1 MNFSNALALMDSG
14 FRCTRQEWKAKGE
27 DIWVGMVRA
36 SQPITIYNMP
46 KPWLE
51 SGKDNSRI
59 AFGDW
64 LGVKTANDVFIP
76 WEAAQSDVFATDW
89 TVYDLVVGENFRDKQ
104 IGGAEV
110 VPATK
115 VVEISAPVDS
125 LPKTAIAESTP
136 PPQVAAETVNPDVY
150 ADATKFVNDK
160 LNDTRTKRQRE
171 AEKAAMRAKVAGAIN
186 NSKPGIKPGIKP
198 SAKTGGKPSVK
209 PSTPKSATNN
219 KPASRAEAEKAA
231 MRARMN
237 KALNKR

>member
-89 TVYDLVVGENFRDKQ
+89 TVYDLVVGENTRDKQ

-115 VVEISAPVDS
+115 VVEIPAPVDS

-150 ADATKFVNDK
+150 ADATKFVNNK
-160 LNDTRTKRQRE
+160 LNDNRTKRQRE
-171 AEKAAMRAKVAGAIN
+171 AEKAAMRAKVTGAISKGN
-186 NSKPGIKPGIKP
+186 NTKVKHETNP
-198 SAKTGGKPSVK
+198 SAKP
-209 PSTPKSATNN
+209 AT
-219 KPASRAEAEKAA
+219 KPASRAESEKAA

>member
-89 TVYDLVVGENFRDKQ
+89 TVYDLVVGENARDKQ

-115 VVEISAPVDS
+115 VVEIPAPVDS
-125 LPKTAIAESTP
+125 LPKNARAESTP

-160 LNDTRTKRQRE
+160 LNDTRAKRQR
-171 AEKAAMRAKVAGAIN
+171 
-186 NSKPGIKPGIKP
+186 
-198 SAKTGGKPSVK
+198 
-209 PSTPKSATNN
+209 
-219 KPASRAEAEKAA
+219 EAEKAA

>member
-89 TVYDLVVGENFRDKQ
+89 TVYDLVVGENARDKQ

-115 VVEISAPVDS
+115 VVEIPTPVNS

-150 ADATKFVNDK
+150 ADATKFVNNK
-160 LNDTRTKRQRE
+160 LNDNRTKRQRE
-171 AEKAAMRAKVAGAIN
+171 AEKAAMRAKVAGAISKGN
-186 NSKPGIKPGIKP
+186 NTKVKQE
-198 SAKTGGKPSVK
+198 AKPSVK
-209 PSTPKSATNN
+209 PGVNPSTPKSATNS
-219 KPASRAEAEKAA
+219 KPASRAESEKAA

>member
-64 LGVKTANDVFIP
+64 IGVKTSSDVFIP
-76 WEAAQSDVFATDW
+76 WEAAQSDVFANDW
-89 TVYDLVVGENFRDKQ
+89 TVYDLVVGEDTHSQRV
-104 IGGAEV
+104 GGAEV
-110 VPATK
+110 IPTTK
-115 VVEISAPVDS
+115 VVEIAPAVDS
-125 LPKTAIAESTP
+125 MPKTAVSESKP
-136 PPQVAAETVNPDVY
+136 DPRVAAESINPRVY

-160 LNDTRTKRQRE
+160 LNDNRVKRHRE

-186 NSKPGIKPGIKP
+186 K
-198 SAKTGGKPSVK
+198 GKPSVK
-209 PSTPKSATNN
+209 PVTQPPKPTPNA
-219 KPASRAEAEKAA
+219 KPQSRAEAEKAA
-231 MRARMN
+231 MRSRMN
-237 KALNKR
+237 TALNKR

>member
-89 TVYDLVVGENFRDKQ
+89 TVYDLVVGENARDKQ

-110 VPATK
+110 IPATK
-115 VVEISAPVDS
+115 VVEIPAPVDS

-136 PPQVAAETVNPDVY
+136 LPQVAAETVNPDIY
-150 ADATKFVNDK
+150 ADATKFVNNK
-160 LNDTRTKRQRE
+160 LNDNRTKRQRE
-171 AEKAAMRAKVAGAIN
+171 AEKAAMRAKVTGAIGKGN
-186 NSKPGIKPGIKP
+186 NTKVKQD
-198 SAKTGGKPSVK
+198 AKPSVK
-209 PSTPKSATNN
+209 PGVKPNTPKSATNN
-219 KPASRAEAEKAA
+219 KPASRAESEKAA

>member
-51 SGKDNSRI
+51 SGKGNSRI

-89 TVYDLVVGENFRDKQ
+89 TVYDLVVGENTRDKQ

-115 VVEISAPVDS
+115 VVEIPTPVDS
-125 LPKTAIAESTP
+125 LPQNAHAESTP
-136 PPQVAAETVNPDVY
+136 PPQVTAETVNPDVY
-150 ADATKFVNDK
+150 ADATKFVNNK

-171 AEKAAMRAKVAGAIN
+171 AEKAAMRAKVTGAIN
-186 NSKPGIKPGIKP
+186 NGKQVSKPGIKP
-198 SAKTGGKPSVK
+198 SVK
-209 PSTPKSATNN
+209 PAT
-219 KPASRAEAEKAA
+219 KPASRAESEKAA

>member
-89 TVYDLVVGENFRDKQ
+89 TVYDLVVGENDRGKQ

-110 VPATK
+110 LPATK
-115 VVEISAPVDS
+115 IVEIPAPVDS
-125 LPKTAIAESTP
+125 LPKNAIAESTP
-136 PPQVAAETVNPDVY
+136 PSQVAAETVNPDVY
-150 ADATKFVNDK
+150 ADATKFVNNK
-160 LNDTRTKRQRE
+160 LNENRTKRQRE
-171 AEKAAMRAKVAGAIN
+171 AEKAAMRAKVSGAIN
-186 NSKPGIKPGIKP
+186 NGKPGVKSSVKTGVKPGMKQ
-198 SAKTGGKPSVK
+198 
-209 PSTPKSATNN
+209 N
-219 KPASRAEAEKAA
+219 KPNPVVSPQSRAEAEKAA

-237 KALNKR
+237 NALNKH